1 MKITYSAIINN
12 LSGRSGGVVFSRW
25 QGVRVGRIFTPPTQ
39 PRTSNQVGHRNLFR
53 WLNRMYKLVN
63 NSWQLESWKR
73 AAEGRPGIARNFFMA
88 SNLTAIGSETDDNS
102 FVPFYLQP
110 TPASA
115 WVGGSATGQSG
126 AISLSWTTAPTPST
140 TGIERSRIV
149 ACVWGAAAPR
159 QASPSAI
166 LKTADFSE
174 SAVTGSIDG
183 LTAGTYSIIICIAYG
198 PADNSSASES
208 MLAVPTSR
216 LTATVT

>member
-88 SNLTAIGSETDDNS
+88 SNLSAIGSGNRRQFLRPVLPATD
-102 FVPFYLQP
+102 
-110 TPASA
+110 
-115 WVGGSATGQSG
+115 
-126 AISLSWTTAPTPST
+126 
-140 TGIERSRIV
+140 SRIWLGSEE
-149 ACVWGAAAPR
+149 AQPDNPE
-159 QASPSAI
+159 PSA
-166 LKTADFSE
+166 
-174 SAVTGSIDG
+174 
-183 LTAGTYSIIICIAYG
+183 
-198 PADNSSASES
+198 
-208 MLAVPTSR
+208 
-216 LTATVT
+216 